1 MCVCN
6 LASGASRQCTV
17 EQQKRETRVP
27 SHLPWHALRYVR
39 IAPAIPVCILALLFR
54 FLPRPLVPYP
64 SMGPNFVIVIVQ
76 AGVAYRLSGWS
87 QGQLTLHACLSAAHM
102 LARSICFMLPG
113 TGCGFQLWALSVQ
126 GFRYAMDIVI
136 LVVSLLGCGVGV
148 MLCRSFVGLHV
159 LGFGCAVSCY
169 MLWLAGCEFQRQ
181 LQSKTL
187 IKRLATTGCRF
198 HRHVLHFSFLCGEC
212 VLRHGWVA
220 AGDNQPFRKP
230 GSQAN
235 QNLACTVLFI
245 RRLVQ

>member
-87 QGQLTLHACLSAAHM
+87 QGQLTLHACLPAAHM
-102 LARSICFMLPG
+102 LARNICFMLPG

-136 LVVSLLGCGVGV
+136 LVCLMAGFRGWCYAQSQFRGFA
-148 MLCRSFVGLHV
+148 RSGL
-159 LGFGCAVSCY
+159 
-169 MLWLAGCEFQRQ
+169 
-181 LQSKTL
+181 
-187 IKRLATTGCRF
+187 
-198 HRHVLHFSFLCGEC
+198 
-212 VLRHGWVA
+212 
-220 AGDNQPFRKP
+220 
-230 GSQAN
+230 
-235 QNLACTVLFI
+235 
-245 RRLVQ
+245 